1 MHRNSSFSGA
11 RRAAAATIALA
22 AVVVCTPPTAEAA
35 DNTATGDIA
44 GVGADLTDSNTFT
57 LTSTTL
63 ALVKTAFRNGT
74 EMVSGATV
82 PRGTLVQ
89 FMVYVDNAT
98 AFSVD
103 DLNVSDVLDPAFVYQ
118 PGTIR
123 VDNSVATGA
132 TNAAI
137 FAAVS
142 AAAPVSDANDG
153 DAAGMSGTTLTAGSG
168 GGNAQV
174 DIAASRVYAVLFDV
188 TVQ

>member
-1 MHRNSSFSGA
+1 
-11 RRAAAATIALA
+11 
-22 AVVVCTPPTAEAA
+22 
-35 DNTATGDIA
+35 
-44 GVGADLTDSNTFT
+44 
-57 LTSTTL
+57 
-63 ALVKTAFRNGT
+63 
-74 EMVSGATV
+74 
-82 PRGTLVQ
+82 
-89 FMVYVDNAT
+89 MVYVDNAT

>member
-1 MHRNSSFSGA
+1 MNRNPSFAGA
-11 RRAAAATIALA
+11 GVAVAAAIWLTAL
-22 AVVVCTPPTAEAA
+22 VFTPLTARAA

-44 GVGADLTDSNTFT
+44 GVGADLNDSNTFT
-57 LTSTTL
+57 LNSTTL
-63 ALVKTAFRNGT
+63 SLVKTAFRNGT
-74 EMVSGATV
+74 ELASGATL

-89 FMVYVDNAT
+89 FLVYVDNTT
-98 AFSVD
+98 AFAVD

-118 PGTIR
+118 AGTIR

-132 TNAAI
+132 ANAAI

-142 AAAPVSDANDG
+142 ASAPVSDANDG
-153 DAAGMSGTTLTAGSG
+153 DVAGIAGTTLTAGTG

-174 DIAASRVYAVLFDV
+174 DIAASSVYAVLFDV

>member
-1 MHRNSSFSGA
+1 
-11 RRAAAATIALA
+11 
-22 AVVVCTPPTAEAA
+22 
-35 DNTATGDIA
+35 
-44 GVGADLTDSNTFT
+44 
-57 LTSTTL
+57 
-63 ALVKTAFRNGT
+63 
-74 EMVSGATV
+74 
-82 PRGTLVQ
+82 VQ
-89 FMVYVDNAT
+89 FLVYVDNTT

-118 PGTIR
+118 TGTIR

-132 TNAAI
+132 NHAAI

-142 AAAPVSDANDG
+142 AAAALTDGNDA
-153 DAAGMSGTTLTAGSG
+153 DAAGISGTTITAGSG

>member
-1 MHRNSSFSGA
+1 MNRNPSFAGA
-11 RRAAAATIALA
+11 GVAVAAATWLA
-22 AVVVCTPPTAEAA
+22 ALVFTPLAARAA

-44 GVGADLTDSNTFT
+44 GVGADLNDSNTFT
-57 LTSTTL
+57 LNSTTL

-74 EMVSGATV
+74 ELASGATL

-89 FMVYVDNAT
+89 FMVYVDNST

-103 DLNVSDVLDPAFVYQ
+103 DVNMSDVLDPAFVYQ
-118 PGTIR
+118 TGTIR

-132 TNAAI
+132 ANAAI

-142 AAAPVSDANDG
+142 GAAPLSDANDA
-153 DAAGMSGTTLTAGSG
+153 DAAGIAGTTLTAGSG

-174 DIAASRVYAVLFDV
+174 DIGASSVYAVLFDV